1 MFWDSGFFNAGKCR
15 VLLRGELSS
24 PVGELSGVP
33 TSWCE
38 LGDARGSWRTR
49 PVFLSSLLSKLGLCD
64 GVDERELGVLSLRRL
79 FLSRLLHPQLWGYVS
94 FGCLSFGSF
103 PVSVG
108 EVLGKASSSWW
119 LGELLSLIV
128 ECLCIQGAWTEQWFP
143 LSRFEVP
150 GFWSYRLAA
159 SSSDKCG
166 LGAEVE
172 GTGWRVAG
180 YRQQRYFP
188 TIDIYSVLKIAKLS
202 DVFLRG
208 C

>member
-1 MFWDSGFFNAGKCR
+1 MADSSS
-15 VLLRGELSS
+15 VLVIVSY
-24 PVGELSGVP
+24 
-33 TSWCE
+33 
-38 LGDARGSWRTR
+38 
-49 PVFLSSLLSKLGLCD
+49 SKLGLCG

-79 FLSRLLHPQLWGYVS
+79 FLSRLLHPQLCSLCSRGYVS

-166 LGAEVE
+166 LGAVVE
-172 GTGWRVAG
+172 GAGWRA
-180 YRQQRYFP
+180 
-188 TIDIYSVLKIAKLS
+188 
-202 DVFLRG
+202 
-208 C
+208 

>member
-1 MFWDSGFFNAGKCR
+1 M
-15 VLLRGELSS
+15 
-24 PVGELSGVP
+24 
-33 TSWCE
+33 
-38 LGDARGSWRTR
+38 
-49 PVFLSSLLSKLGLCD
+49 
-64 GVDERELGVLSLRRL
+64 
-79 FLSRLLHPQLWGYVS
+79 S

-172 GTGWRVAG
+172 GAGWRAIG
-180 YRQQRYFP
+180 SSGTSRPLTF
-188 TIDIYSVLKIAKLS
+188 TL
-202 DVFLRG
+202 F
-208 C
+208 